1 MKLLSHQI
9 LFKNV
14 YSRFVHNSC
23 KLEIAHESFNT
34 QMVIQTEMHPDY
46 GILLKKEKECTI
58 EGSMSDPCGDG
69 NGSVH

>member
-1 MKLLSHQI
+1 M
-9 LFKNV
+9 
-14 YSRFVHNSC
+14 
-23 KLEIAHESFNT
+23 